1 MAEANESSLHGGDP
15 PTPVVLVTFRARSD
29 LRWAIQT
36 GLAGAASLVL
46 LQEVP
51 AADRP
56 AAVRSAKALL
66 SWNVPRE
73 LSPEEI
79 SQLHEGR
86 LVQLLSAGAN
96 QVPFA
101 DVPES
106 VVVASNVGAYAEPMA
121 EHVLA
126 MALALVKQLP
136 QRHTA
141 MARGEFPQRPPT
153 RSVAGLVC
161 GILGYGGIGK
171 AVAAL
176 LRPLGVRIR
185 AINTTG
191 KTNDDVE
198 FIGTLADLDEVLGAA
213 DVAVVALPL
222 TNATRGLIGRRELA
236 LMKPDAVLINVA
248 RGAIVQEQAL
258 YEHLQRNPEFTA
270 GIDAWWV
277 EPFGQ
282 GEFRTD
288 FPFFDLPN
296 VMGSPHNSALVPGI
310 EAVAARRAA
319 ENVARHLRGEP
330 VRGIVRREDYQAE

>member
-1 MAEANESSLHGGDP
+1 MPEANEQGSQKDDP
-15 PTPVVLVTFRARSD
+15 RIPTVVVTFRARSD
-29 LRWAIQT
+29 LREAILA
-36 GLAGAASLVL
+36 GLAGAASVVL
-46 LQEVP
+46 LQDVP
-51 AADRP
+51 AADRA
-56 AAVRSAKALL
+56 AAVRAADALL

-73 LSPEEI
+73 LSPEELA
-79 SQLHEGR
+79 QLHEGQ

-101 DVPES
+101 DVPDW
-106 VVVASNVGAYAEPMA
+106 VAVASNVGAYAEPMA

-136 QRHTA
+136 QRHAA

-153 RSVAGLVC
+153 RSVDGLVC

-191 KTNDDVE
+191 QTDDDVE
-198 FIGTLADLDEVLGAA
+198 FIGMVADLDEVLDAA
-213 DVAVVALPL
+213 DVVVVALPL
-222 TNATRGLIGRRELA
+222 TNATRGLIGRRELEV
-236 LMKPDAVLINVA
+236 MKPDAVLINVA
-248 RGAIVQEQAL
+248 RGPIVQEQAL
-258 YEHLQRNPEFTA
+258 YEHLVRYPGFAA

-288 FPFFDLPN
+288 FAFFQLPN
-296 VMGSPHNSALVPGI
+296 VLGSPHNSALVPGI

-319 ENVARHLRGEP
+319 ENVARHLRGQP
-330 VRGIVRREDYQAE
+330 IGGIVRREDYQAE

>member
-1 MAEANESSLHGGDP
+1 VPDRRRSDHSVR
-15 PTPVVLVTFRARSD
+15 TVLVTFRADFEMR
-29 LRWAIQT
+29 RAIQE
-36 GLAGAASLVL
+36 GLGHTASLVL

-51 AADRP
+51 ATDRA
-56 AAVRSAKALL
+56 AAVRSAEALL

-73 LSPEEI
+73 LSTEEI
-79 SQLHEGR
+79 AELHEGQ

-101 DVPES
+101 GVPDS
-106 VVVASNVGAYAEPMA
+106 VVVASNVGAFAEPMA

-126 MALALVKQLP
+126 MTLALVKRLP
-136 QRHTA
+136 QKHAA

-153 RSVAGLVC
+153 RSVADLVC

-176 LRPLGVRIR
+176 LRQLGMRIR

-191 KTNDDVE
+191 QTDDDVE
-198 FIGTLADLDEVLGAA
+198 FIGTLADLDEVLRPA

-222 TNATRGLIGRRELA
+222 TNLTRGLIGRRELEV
-236 LMKPDAVLINVA
+236 MKPDAIMINVA
-248 RGAIVQEQAL
+248 RGAIVQERAL
-258 YEHLQRNPEFTA
+258 YEHLLANPAFMA

-288 FPFFDLPN
+288 FPFFELPN
-296 VMGSPHNSALVPGI
+296 VLGSPHNSALVPGI

-319 ENVARHLRGEP
+319 ENVARYLHGEP
-330 VRGIVRREDYQAE
+330 VKGIVRREDYQGE